1 MSIPRAKEEFC
12 NICNTVFKKSGP
24 WGLGNKVKVLLKKP
38 MYNASDLEAAI
49 DSLVRIEGV
58 SDIPLETP
66 ERERGYTVP
75 T

>member
-1 MSIPRAKEEFC
+1 
-12 NICNTVFKKSGP
+12 
-24 WGLGNKVKVLLKKP
+24 LKKP